1 MTAPHPDPGPGLV
14 ADVGVALGPLELDAH
29 LGAGPGEVVAV
40 MGPNGA
46 GKSTLLRAL
55 VGLTPLDHGS
65 IALDGEVLD
74 DPDSGRFVPPDRRRV
89 GVVFQDLVLFPHLT
103 AVDNVAFGLREAGR
117 DRAGAQR
124 TAAAWLDRVGLG
136 DVAER
141 PAPQLSGGQA
151 QRVALARALAP
162 EPRLVLLDEPLTALD
177 AATRAEVRRDLG
189 RHLRDLAVPAVVVT
203 HDAVDAVALADRVVV
218 LEAGRVVQTGA
229 LAELSSRPRTRYVAD
244 LLGLNLLA
252 GEARGTTVA
261 LAGGQDLVVADP
273 ARGPVLAVVRPSA
286 VSLHRSEP
294 AGSARNRWPGTVAEL
309 ELAGERV
316 RVRVHGPV
324 PLVAEVTPAAVAE
337 LDLREGADVWTSV
350 KATEIDAYP
359 A

>member
-117 DRAGAQR
+117 DRAGARR
-124 TAAAWLDRVGLG
+124 TAAAWLDRVLWMPAATSPFKQG
-136 DVAER
+136 D
-141 PAPQLSGGQA
+141 PS
-151 QRVALARALAP
+151 LAP
-162 EPRLVLLDEPLTALD
+162 AETRLRMVQAAIAGNDRFAASDLEVTRNGVSYTVDTVRQLRAHGHEDLALVVGGDSLAGFPRWREAEAIARMARLLVY
-177 AATRAEVRRDLG
+177 RRPGDTVDLG
-189 RHLRDLAVPAVVVT
+189 GLPDWLAPRWICRVPRSAPGS
-203 HDAVDAVALADRVVV
+203 
-218 LEAGRVVQTGA
+218 GRGGRSAT
-229 LAELSSRPRTRYVAD
+229 SCRTR
-244 LLGLNLLA
+244 
-252 GEARGTTVA
+252 
-261 LAGGQDLVVADP
+261 
-273 ARGPVLAVVRPSA
+273 SA
-286 VSLHRSEP
+286 P
-294 AGSARNRWPGTVAEL
+294 
-309 ELAGERV
+309 
-316 RVRVHGPV
+316 
-324 PLVAEVTPAAVAE
+324 
-337 LDLREGADVWTSV
+337 
-350 KATEIDAYP
+350 
-359 A
+359 